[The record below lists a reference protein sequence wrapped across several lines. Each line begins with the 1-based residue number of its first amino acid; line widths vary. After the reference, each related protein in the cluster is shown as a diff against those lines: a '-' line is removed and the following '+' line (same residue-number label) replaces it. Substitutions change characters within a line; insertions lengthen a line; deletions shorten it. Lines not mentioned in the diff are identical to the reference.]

1 MKTIFLVLSL
11 CMMVSHAFSQQ
22 SKKENKTKPKKY
34 VAIFD
39 KLADDFT
46 FKEVKYTRGK
56 EKEVSISKPKLKYGD
71 ILIIRAINTNEFV
84 FDMEIQKSYLNAT
97 TTSGISQAVG
107 GLTGLLSGVGS
118 GKLFSAASLLGD
130 HLSYSKP
137 DPISRGVADEESAE
151 WTRAEQL
158 EFEYA
163 DNKHLI
169 SSYFREIKL
178 NLNSMSEGVSLLKN
192 ESMTKNELQLAY
204 SRFLNDFDMHEMLN
218 DIDEVNNLIE
228 NMELDMDDFRSQPF
242 WDQSLEK
249 EFLDIQHSLQ
259 RTTALIEDQ
268 GITRYHLM
276 DKEEEL
282 RQMDFII
289 ENRFLIDDEVLS
301 SDNSFQDFLITFNER
316 SDEGGGVEEDFYYDE
331 ETSNEELTKMSRL
344 VSFPVV
350 GAHLPI
356 WTTGVTFVAP
366 FSGINEFNIQE
377 NDFYDSVYVS
387 MVRNKRLIFSIGTNL
402 MYEFVTEKAL
412 IPNVNAGIA
421 LGILENDDRKF
432 SFTIGGGVRL
442 RDFPALS
449 VNAGIAFIENQKLKD
464 TYGLNKWISSNDIP
478 TNEDYQLDLFER
490 GFSPGY
496 FFGLNIHF

>member
-56 EKEVSISKPKLKYGD
+56 EKEVTISKPKLKYGD

-84 FDMEIQKSYLNAT
+84 FDMEIEKSYLNAT
-97 TTSGISQAVG
+97 TTSGFSQTIG
-107 GLTGLLSGVGS
+107 SLTGLLSGVGS
-118 GKLFSAASLLGD
+118 GKLFSAAGLLGD
-130 HLSYSKP
+130 HLGYSKP
-137 DPISRGVADEESAE
+137 DPISRGVLGAESTELSKAE
-151 WTRAEQL
+151 AL

-163 DNKHLI
+163 SNKHLI
-169 SSYFREIKL
+169 SSYFKGIQL
-178 NLNSMSEGVSLLKN
+178 NLNSISDGVSLLLN

-204 SRFLNDFDMHEMLN
+204 NQFINDFNMHEMLN

-228 NMELDMDDFRSQPF
+228 NIELDIDNFRSQPF
-242 WDQSLEK
+242 WDEPLEE

-259 RTTALIEDQ
+259 KTTSLIEEQ

-282 RQMDFII
+282 KQMDFIL

-301 SDNSFQDFLITFNER
+301 SDNSFQDFLITFNEK
-316 SDEGGGVEEDFYYDE
+316 SDEGGGDE
-331 ETSNEELTKMSRL
+331 YEYEFDESSNDDLTKMTRL
-344 VSFPVV
+344 LSFPVV

-366 FSGINEFNIQE
+366 FSGVNEFNIQE
-377 NDFYDSVYVS
+377 NDFYDSIYVS
-387 MVRNKRLIFSIGTNL
+387 MVQNKRLIFSIGTNL
-402 MYEFVTEKAL
+402 MYEFLTEKAL

-449 VNAGIAFIENQKLKD
+449 INAGIAFIENQRLRD
-464 TYGLNKWISSNDIP
+464 TFGLNKWISSNDVPI
-478 TNEDYQLDLFER
+478 NEDYQPDLFKR

>member
-1 MKTIFLVLSL
+1 MKTIYLVLGM
-11 CMMVSHAFSQQ
+11 CMILSHTFSQQ
-22 SKKENKTKPKKY
+22 SKKEQKNKPKKY

-46 FKEVKYTRGK
+46 YKEVKYTRGL
-56 EKEVSISKPKLKYGD
+56 EKEIAISKPKLKYGD

-84 FDMEIQKSYLNAT
+84 FDMEIEKSYLNAT
-97 TTSGISQAVG
+97 TTSGVSQAIG

-130 HLSYSKP
+130 HLGYSKP
-137 DPISRGVADEESAE
+137 EPITRGNLGAE
-151 WTRAEQL
+151 NTELSHAEQL

-169 SSYFREIKL
+169 SSYFEGIQL
-178 NLNSMSEGVSLLKN
+178 NLNSMSDGVLLLKN

-204 SRFLNDFDMHEMLN
+204 SRFLKDFDMHAMLN
-218 DIDEVNNLIE
+218 DIDEVNNIIE
-228 NMELDMDDFRSQPF
+228 DIELNIDEFRSQTF
-242 WDQSLEK
+242 WDESLEK
-249 EFLDIQHSLQ
+249 EFLDIKHTLQKTTSL
-259 RTTALIEDQ
+259 LEDQ
-268 GITRYHLM
+268 GITRYHLL

-282 RQMDFII
+282 RQMDFVV
-289 ENRFLIDDEVLS
+289 EHRFLINEEVLS
-301 SDNSFQDFLITFNER
+301 SDNSYQDFLITFNEK
-316 SDEGGGVEEDFYYDE
+316 SDEGGGDE
-331 ETSNEELTKMSRL
+331 EAYYEDEITNEELTKMSRL

-377 NDFYDSVYVS
+377 NDFYDSIYVS
-387 MVRNKRLIFSIGTNL
+387 MVQNKRLIFSIGTNL
-402 MYEFVTEKAL
+402 MYEFLTEKAL

-442 RDFPALS
+442 RDFPQLS
-449 VNAGIAFIENQKLKD
+449 LNAGIAFIENQRLRD
-464 TYGLNKWISSNDIP
+464 TYGLNKWILSNDIP
-478 TNEDYQLDLFER
+478 TNAEFQLDLFER